1 MLGAVLISL
10 KGFSLIQQPYKK
22 ELLYFAEGIFGMY
35 LLVLKMMV
43 MMKMMKKMIM
53 IMMMKMII

>member
-1 MLGAVLISL
+1 MPGAVLNSL

-35 LLVLKMMV
+35 LLVLKLMV
-43 MMKMMKKMIM
+43 VMKMMKKMM
-53 IMMMKMII
+53 MTMMKMII